1 MASAATQAS
10 SLWDALVSVPDHRR
24 AAGRR
29 YPLASLLLIAI
40 AALLAGRRDQLS
52 IVRWGRRLNL
62 ETLASIGI
70 NRARVPA
77 PSVWCEV
84 FKGLDVTALERALGG
99 WVRGD
104 QTAGHVA
111 IDGKRLRGSATAQ
124 SSGVHLL
131 AAFSV
136 SLQGVIGQ
144 LAVAPDTNE
153 ITAALQ
159 LLKTLPLDGVIITG
173 DAIFTQKEICRAIT
187 DGGGDYFFT
196 VKNNQPAL
204 KADIGFLRAGFPP
217 VRPGHRRLTC
227 VQPQRS
233 RRAMAG
239 SRRVGWRL
247 PQRWPSIWRHP
258 GLVWR
263 RSAASPASV
272 SCAAKP
278 VSRRSMPSPAWPPMR
293 LDRLACSNCHVSI
306 GGSRTSCTTFAM
318 SPAARIRGEPTPEM
332 PRRCSPPCATQC

>member
-10 SLWDALVSVPDHRR
+10 SLWDALVSVPDHRC

-52 IVRWGRRLNL
+52 IVRWGRRMNL

-70 NRARVPA
+70 NRARIPA

-159 LLKTLPLDGVIITG
+159 LLKTLPLDGVIIRRCHLHPER
-173 DAIFTQKEICRAIT
+173 DLPRHHRRQWRLFLHRKR
-187 DGGGDYFFT
+187 
-196 VKNNQPAL
+196 QPAG
-204 KADIGFLRAGFPP
+204 AESRHWFGLRAGFP
-217 VRPGHRRLTC
+217 L
-227 VQPQRS
+227 
-233 RRAMAG
+233 G
-239 SRRVGWRL
+239 S
-247 PQRWPSIWRHP
+247 
-258 GLVWR
+258 LVT
-263 RSAASPASV
+263 AA
-272 SCAAKP
+272 
-278 VSRRSMPSPAWPPMR
+278 
-293 LDRLACSNCHVSI
+293 
-306 GGSRTSCTTFAM
+306 
-318 SPAARIRGEPTPEM
+318 
-332 PRRCSPPCATQC
+332 